1 MAALENKIGLRELIV
16 KRDPALKSYLW
27 QNKSVVETALAAMLK
42 LVAHEG
48 DGKTAS
54 LAEQFDLILE
64 EAGVHKS
71 FSLYKERRFTR
82 LGNQAG
88 AVYDCI
94 PYIKTATCKDA
105 A

>member
-1 MAALENKIGLRELIV
+1 MKRE
-16 KRDPALKSYLW
+16 PGFKSYLR
-27 QNKSVVETALAAMLK
+27 QNKSVVETALAALLK
-42 LVAHEG
+42 LVTHEG

-64 EAGVHKS
+64 GAGVYKS

-82 LGNQAG
+82 LGYQAG

-94 PYIKTATCKDA
+94 PFFKHLLAETPLNNLLV
-105 A
+105 